1 MHGAASR
8 AKFACRA
15 ACVLQFSTSADE
27 FVANASHEVRTP
39 LINIKLHTELLLE
52 TGMDDQELPGSGGND
67 AFFRR

>member
-1 MHGAASR
+1 MAWELR
-8 AKFACRA
+8 QTLEQQR
-15 ACVLQFSTSADE
+15 Q